1 MIKRFQPKDRGK
13 AYPIK
18 KRTSH
23 LVVTLDERENEMR
36 CKCKNCSRNRNGR
49 QKGNSHMGQKVNP
62 TGFRVGITE
71 DWKSRWYAP
80 KAAYGNFLVEDFK
93 VRKLIDPSSTAGR
106 RSRRSAEII
115 IERTRE
121 EVTITLRTA
130 RPGLVIGPK
139 GAEVDELREELE
151 DLIKR
156 KVAPIKVIEIKNP
169 DLNAQLV
176 AEAIA
181 EQLKKRASFRRVLK
195 QRMEATMQAG
205 AKGIAI
211 CVSGRLGGA
220 EIARTEKATTGSVPL
235 TTLQADV
242 NYGYAIAFTTFGTIG
257 VKVWI
262 YRGMYGEEVLGDGR
276 AAGRR
281 SATRTTVTSVAV
293 REFQL

>member
-1 MIKRFQPKDRGK
+1 
-13 AYPIK
+13 
-18 KRTSH
+18 
-23 LVVTLDERENEMR
+23 
-36 CKCKNCSRNRNGR
+36 
-49 QKGNSHMGQKVNP
+49 MGQKVNP

-80 KAAYGNFLVEDFK
+80 KAAYGNFLVEDYR
-93 VRKLIDPSSTAGR
+93 VRRVIDQKLNR
-106 RSRRSAEII
+106 RPPFAAVSDIM

-121 EVTITLRTA
+121 EVTITIKTA

-139 GAEVDELREELE
+139 GAEVDKLREELE
-151 DLIKR
+151 DMIKR

-195 QRMEATMQAG
+195 QRMEASMQAG
-205 AKGIAI
+205 AKGVRIS
-211 CVSGRLGGA
+211 VSGRLGGA
-220 EIARTEKATTGSVPL
+220 EIARNEKSTTGSVPL

-242 NYGYAIAFTTFGTIG
+242 NYGYAIAFTTYGTIG

-262 YRGMYGEEVLGDGR
+262 YRGMYGDENMVSETDVRPDGAMR
-276 AAGRR
+276 RGRR
-281 SATRTTVTSVAV
+281 
-293 REFQL
+293 